1 MSTGRVITFYSYKGG
16 VGRTQALANI
26 GTLLTR
32 WGYKV
37 LCVDWDLEAPGLD
50 RYFHRW
56 LKQPQNPGVVELI
69 HAHVERKKP
78 RWQEYVV
85 ELKLGSAELPLHLMP
100 AGIQDDTYKRSIQSL
115 DWASL
120 YEKHAL
126 GDFLERMRDEWRE
139 SYDFI
144 LIDSRTGIT
153 DIGGI
158 CTIQLPDQL
167 VLLFTANHQSLEGI
181 VDVWRSALEGRND
194 FAYDRGRL
202 LALPVSTRFEQRVEY
217 ARAQDWLKMFAEK
230 LEPLFA
236 EWASKEISVP
246 ELLNFTRV
254 PYIPYWS
261 FGEELPVLEEDG
273 KDPEQLSYAFETLAA
288 LLAHGLD
295 GTDLLVRNRDSY
307 VSTAWKVTP
316 LGPPPRQQ
324 GEGSQKPV
332 RLFLSYSFN
341 DRRLVTQLMS
351 HLGVLKQQGVI
362 SDWRE
367 RAVTMGAQWKN
378 ELDVHLEEAD
388 IILIFLS
395 ADFLASD
402 YAQGV
407 EMKRALERQL
417 EGKARVIPIL
427 LRPVFWKGTPFA
439 RLQMLPSHD
448 KPVTSYSDQ
457 DEAWA
462 NISQEINRLAQAAR
476 TTPSASWKRENA
488 RGGAASFHYLESIF
502 NELPQV
508 AEAEGYPP
516 DMAIK
521 DVAIGPE
528 DSVPIDFP
536 PTKLASLIQECSVEL
551 RGGRGAKY
559 PSDWYSDKAERTI
572 IRNGIRLVNTNAT
585 LPITKS
591 FNLWEMRSSCHF
603 IQRQG
608 MEEDHIAI
616 SLPGAPSNKGLLFV
630 EWALIDIVRPLLFA
644 RNLLNHLEY
653 QGRMAIKY
661 RWEGLQARSLYIV
674 NPHRM
679 GFVLTSDISRLPAW
693 TFDLVIARDSD
704 LYDAAYEAAQN
715 LFWQFGWEKAMSS
728 AVPADI
734 RTLLEGKLPD

>member
-50 RYFHRW
+50 RYFHQW
-56 LKQPQNPGVVELI
+56 LQQPQNPGVVELI
-69 HAHVERKKP
+69 HAHVEERKP

-85 ELKLGSAELPLHLMP
+85 ELKLGSAGLPLHLMP
-100 AGIQDDTYKRSIQSL
+100 AGIQDDTYKRRIQDL

-126 GDFLERMRDEWRE
+126 GDFLEQMRDEWKE
-139 SYDFI
+139 SYDFV

-217 ARAQDWLKMFAEK
+217 TRAQDWLKMFAEK
-230 LEPLFA
+230 LEPIFA
-236 EWASKEISVP
+236 EWTSKEVSVP
-246 ELLNFTRV
+246 ELLNHTRI
-254 PYIPYWS
+254 PYVPYWS

-273 KDPEQLSYAFETLAA
+273 KDPEQISFSFETLAA

-307 VSTAWKVTP
+307 VSAAWKVTP
-316 LGPPPRQQ
+316 MQPPATQ
-324 GEGSQKPV
+324 EGAYAQKPV
-332 RLFLSYSFN
+332 QLFLSYSAR
-341 DRRLVTQLMS
+341 DGQLVRQLTS
-351 HLGVLKQQGVI
+351 HLGVLQQQGVI
-362 SDWRE
+362 SDWRD
-367 RAVTMGAQWKN
+367 RAVTKGTHWRT
-378 ELDVHLEEAD
+378 ELDVHIEEAD
-388 IILIFLS
+388 IILVFLS

-417 EGKARVIPIL
+417 EGKALVRPVL

-439 RLQMLPSHD
+439 RLPMLPSHD

-462 NISQEINRLAQAAR
+462 DISQEINRLAQAVR
-476 TTPSASWKRENA
+476 TSHSASWRKENA
-488 RGGAASFHYLESIF
+488 RGGAASFLHLESVF
-502 NELPQV
+502 AELPKD
-508 AEAEGYPP
+508 AEAQGCPP
-516 DMAIK
+516 GMAVK

-528 DSVPIDFP
+528 DSVPIELSQP
-536 PTKLASLIQECSVEL
+536 SEVVNLIHECTVEL
-551 RGGRGAKY
+551 RGGGGAKF
-559 PSDWYSDKAERTI
+559 PHDWNS
-572 IRNGIRLVNTNAT
+572 TNAFRRVLKNGLQLVDT
-585 LPITKS
+585 HARFPVTKR
-591 FNLWEMRSSCHF
+591 FHF
-603 IQRQG
+603 WMMLFSGDFMQRQG
-608 MEEDHIAI
+608 MEEDYIETSAVQ
-616 SLPGAPSNKGLLFV
+616 PSPKGTLSV
-630 EWALIDIVRPLLFA
+630 EWALMDIVKPLLFA
-644 RNLLNHLEY
+644 RNLLNRLDY
-653 QGRMAIKY
+653 QGRLAIKY
-661 RWEGLQARSLYIV
+661 RWEGLQARSLRIF
-674 NPHRM
+674 NPRRA
-679 GFVLTSDISRLPAW
+679 GFILGHNISRLPSW

-734 RTLLEGKLPD
+734 RTLLEGRFPD

>member
-26 GTLLTR
+26 GTILTR

-69 HAHVERKKP
+69 HAHVEERKP
-78 RWQEYVV
+78 RWQDYVV
-85 ELKLGSAELPLHLMP
+85 ELKLGSADLPLHLMP
-100 AGIQDDTYKRSIQSL
+100 AGVHDGTYKRRIQDL
-115 DWASL
+115 DWASF

-126 GDFLERMRDEWRE
+126 GDFLEQMRDEWKE

-217 ARAQDWLKMFAEK
+217 TRAQDWLRMFAEK
-230 LEPLFA
+230 LEPIFA
-236 EWASKEISVP
+236 EWASKEVSVS
-246 ELLNFTRV
+246 ELLNHTRI
-254 PYIPYWS
+254 PYVPYWS

-273 KDPEQLSYAFETLAA
+273 KDPEQLSFSFETLAA

-307 VSTAWKVTP
+307 VSGAWKVTP
-316 LGPPPRQQ
+316 MQPSAAQE
-324 GEGSQKPV
+324 GEYAQKPV
-332 RLFLSYSFN
+332 RLFLSHSSA
-341 DRRLVTQLMS
+341 DRRLVNQLTP
-351 HLGVLKQQGVI
+351 HLGVLSQQGVI
-362 SDWRE
+362 SEWLTRSIPP
-367 RAVTMGAQWKN
+367 GAQWKN

-395 ADFLASD
+395 ADFLSSD

-417 EGKARVIPIL
+417 EGKAQVRPIL

-439 RLQMLPSHD
+439 RLPMLPSHD

-462 NISQEINRLAQAAR
+462 DISQEINRLAQAVR
-476 TTPSASWKRENA
+476 TGHSASWRKENA
-488 RGGAASFHYLESIF
+488 RGGAASFHRLESVF
-502 NELPQV
+502 AELPQF
-508 AEAEGYPP
+508 AEAQGCPP
-516 DMAIK
+516 GMAVK

-528 DSVPIDFP
+528 DSVPIEIL
-536 PTKLASLIQECSVEL
+536 TSELSNLVQECTVEL
-551 RGGRGAKY
+551 RGGGGIKF
-559 PSDWYSDKAERTI
+559 PFDWHSTTTDRTI
-572 IRNGIRLVNTNAT
+572 LEDGLQLVDTHARF
-585 LPITKS
+585 PVTKR
-591 FNLWEMRSSCHF
+591 FLLWRILSSGDF
-603 IQRQG
+603 MQRHG
-608 MEEDHIAI
+608 VEEDYIET
-616 SLPGAPSNKGLLFV
+616 PSERPSPKGTLSV
-630 EWALIDIVRPLLFA
+630 ERALMDIVSPLLFA
-644 RNLLNHLEY
+644 RNLINRVGY
-653 QGRMAIKY
+653 QGRFAIKY
-661 RWEGLQARSLYIV
+661 RWEGLQARSLRIL
-674 NPHRM
+674 NPRRA
-679 GFVLTSDISRLPAW
+679 GFISGSHISRLPSWA
-693 TFDLVIARDSD
+693 FDLVIARDSD

-734 RTLLEGKLPD
+734 RTLLEGKFPD